1 MAAREKE
8 ARQAFQTFHMFHF
21 EPFIGFNIE
30 TT

>member
-8 ARQAFQTFHMFHF
+8 ARQAFQTFRMFHI
-21 EPFIGFNIE
+21 EPFTGFNIE